1 MLKSGQV
8 QADEERARTLLNHA
22 MGLMLVVIS
31 LALIYT
37 LTLPGE
43 LRFTYAICGVT
54 GVLGIFLGMPLLV
67 TGRLR
72 QPKGPQ

>member
-1 MLKSGQV
+1 MQE
-8 QADEERARTLLNHA
+8 DEERARTLMNHM
-22 MGLMLVVIS
+22 MGLMLVLIS
-31 LALIYT
+31 VALIYT

-54 GVLGIFLGMPLLV
+54 GFLGILLGMPLLV

-72 QPKGPQ
+72 QPRRDV